1 MPSASLRRIGVTSAP
16 AMLIHRLFPKEGK
29 RENKRNR
36 GKSGGL
42 TPKPRNPDFFYLL
55 GGFRGRRYPRG
66 FPDPVGWILAEY
78 GIKRSHG
85 DLIQTIFHV
94 FGLKNL
100 VLSSLCTRHREA
112 DAGRAGPA
120 DSRKVWA
127 CWFSSPLIFTHPR
140 LLPCRCRGTIV
151 LV

>member
-1 MPSASLRRIGVTSAP
+1 M
-16 AMLIHRLFPKEGK
+16 
-29 RENKRNR
+29 
-36 GKSGGL
+36 GG
-42 TPKPRNPDFFYLL
+42 
-55 GGFRGRRYPRG
+55 GRYPRG

-140 LLPCRCRGTIV
+140 LLPCRCRGMIDLAFSEYSADLSSSRTKQIKTATDQGV
-151 LV
+151 SQGAQGAQGGPRGPRCASWARNPHPPNI